1 MHNLFEQT
9 FSLLI
14 IDLWIGQ
21 SDQVG
26 NNRPRPKTWLQ
37 VNYEVYVNLPLVQMR
52 LKLNKKDL

>member
-26 NNRPRPKTWLQ
+26 NNRLRSLHEPSLGADEIKI
-37 VNYEVYVNLPLVQMR
+37 
-52 LKLNKKDL
+52 NKKDL